1 MKRQW
6 GAATVAKLGV
16 TGVRQAVRAGEGQSS
31 CDDRSY
37 PEQESTSRPANR
49 KAATEFG
56 STCS

>member
-6 GAATVAKLGV
+6 GAATLAKLGV
-16 TGVRQAVRAGEGQSS
+16 TGVRQAVRAGEDQSS
-31 CDDRSY
+31 CDRSY
-37 PEQESTSRPANR
+37 PEQESTSGPANR